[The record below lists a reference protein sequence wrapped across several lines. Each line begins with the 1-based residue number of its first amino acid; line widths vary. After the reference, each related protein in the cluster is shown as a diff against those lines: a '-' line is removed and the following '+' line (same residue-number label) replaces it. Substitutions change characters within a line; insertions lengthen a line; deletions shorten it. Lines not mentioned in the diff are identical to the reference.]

1 MDSKKILIPK
11 LKRLFDIVFSLLFLI
26 ITLPF
31 SLLVLTVIFIEHIL
45 RGQILA
51 PLFYIEERIS
61 QGEKFGLIKFN
72 IFNPKIISQM
82 RKEGQFIH
90 TKDLEKDEKSLI
102 RVGRILQKIYLDEL
116 PQFINI
122 LKDDLSFVGPRPV
135 NLEVYQGLLAR
146 GVNTK
151 TIIKAGLTGSY
162 QSQKGLTR
170 KSDVELDQGYIDFC
184 LDNPGWKI
192 VLLDMKIIFKT
203 LLIIFRA
210 EGI

>member
-1 MDSKKILIPK
+1 M
-11 LKRLFDIVFSLLFLI
+11 
-26 ITLPF
+26 
-31 SLLVLTVIFIEHIL
+31 
-45 RGQILA
+45 
-51 PLFYIEERIS
+51 
-61 QGEKFGLIKFN
+61 
-72 IFNPKIISQM
+72 
-82 RKEGQFIH
+82 
-90 TKDLEKDEKSLI
+90 
-102 RVGRILQKIYLDEL
+102 GRILQKIYLDEL
-116 PQFINI
+116 PQLINI

-151 TIIKAGLTGSY
+151 AIIKAGLTGSY